1 MSVLI
6 AQRPTIV
13 DRFVP
18 RSLSADIALVLAG
31 AALTAAAAQ
40 VTIPLWPVPV
50 TGQTFAVLL
59 VAAALG
65 SVRGALSMAV
75 YAIAGF
81 AGLPVFAGLK
91 SGFEFG
97 PTLGYIFGFVAAA
110 AIVGFFSDRTWDKQW
125 FKVAVGL
132 VLGNAAIYAFGLPW
146 LSIFLGLNNYPNDL
160 LTTAQAGLFPF
171 IVGDAVKIALAAAL
185 LPAAWSLVSKT
196 KR

>member
-13 DRFVP
+13 DRFIP
-18 RSLSADIALVLAG
+18 RSLSADIAFVFAG

-59 VAAALG
+59 VAATLG
-65 SVRGALSMAV
+65 SLRGALSMAL

-91 SGFEFG
+91 AGFEFG
-97 PTLGYIFGFVAAA
+97 PTLGYIFGFIAAG
-110 AIVGFFSDRTWDKQW
+110 AIVGFFSDRGWDKRW
-125 FKVAVGL
+125 FGAALGL
-132 VLGNAAIYAFGLPW
+132 VLGNASIYAFGLPW
-146 LSIFLGLNNYPNDL
+146 LSIFLGVNNWPNDL
-160 LTTAQAGLFPF
+160 LSTAQAGLIPF
-171 IVGDAVKIALAAAL
+171 LVGDAVKIALAAAL
-185 LPAAWSLVSKT
+185 LPAAWRLVKNV